1 MCIKMPERAEGD
13 LQLLMN
19 ILGKRITYMLLQTK
33 TTKSARKYVN
43 VYVRKNKGGWLWN
56 ALMKVLVPFQPVTSR
71 RTGKRRLS
79 VFAWIYMMLMPAVF
93 SILILFFDILPWMR
107 NVFFVLFWLGIILVS
122 IMPYVKALIYL
133 QVNKQYYK
141 EVVKNG
147 ERFYYN

>member
-1 MCIKMPERAEGD
+1 MPERAEGD

-33 TTKSARKYVN
+33 TTKSERKYVN

-79 VFAWIYMMLMPAVF
+79 VFAWIYMALMPSVLL
-93 SILILFFDILPWMR
+93 ILILFFDILPWVR
-107 NVFFVLFWLGIILVS
+107 NVFFFLFWLGIILVS

>member
-1 MCIKMPERAEGD
+1 MPERAEGD

-79 VFAWIYMMLMPAVF
+79 VFALIYMMLMPSVL

-107 NVFFVLFWLGIILVS
+107 NVFFFLFWLGIILVS